1 MKRYGNLFDKI
12 CDIDNIRLAHK
23 NARKKKTHYKEVV
36 EVDKDVEK
44 YCSELKELLE
54 SGKFKNSE
62 YLVFTKNDKGKQR
75 TIYKLPYYP
84 DRIVHHAIVQILEPI
99 WKSTLIK
106 GTYQSIKGRGIH
118 KAVRSIQKYLHSSD
132 VPQYYLQM
140 DISKYYPSIDNS
152 KLKQVL
158 RRKIKCTKT
167 LVLLDNIVDSVVGV
181 PIGNY
186 LSQYFGNLYL
196 SDVDHY
202 VKEVVKIKE
211 YYRYCD
217 DLVIVA
223 ADKRQLHECKHAV
236 NRLVIGKAL
245 KLKPGTR
252 LRPISTGL
260 DFLGVVLF
268 TRYTKLRKRIK
279 HRLIKALAK
288 TNNRNVIM
296 SYYGWMLLC
305 NGKTLWYKYMKEIR

>member
-1 MKRYGNLFDKI
+1 MKRHGNLFDKI

-36 EVDKDVEK
+36 EVDRDVER
-44 YCSELKELLE
+44 YCSELKHMLE
-54 SGKFKNSE
+54 MGEFRNSE

-84 DRIVHHAIVQILEPI
+84 DRIVHHAVVQILEPI
-99 WKSTLIK
+99 WKNTLIK
-106 GTYQSIKGRGIH
+106 DTYQSIKGRGIH
-118 KAVRSIQKYLHSSD
+118 KAVRSIQKYLHSSET
-132 VPQYYLQM
+132 PQYYLQM

-152 KLKQVL
+152 KLKLVL
-158 RRKIKCTKT
+158 RRKIKCVDT

-196 SDVDHY
+196 NDVDHY
-202 VKEVVKIKE
+202 VKEVLKVKK

-217 DLVIVA
+217 DLVMLSA
-223 ADKRQLHECKHAV
+223 SKKQLHECRHV
-236 NRLVIGKAL
+236 VDNLIVGKRL
-245 KLKPGTR
+245 KLKQGTK
-252 LRPISTGL
+252 LCPVSSGL

-268 TRYTKLRKRIK
+268 SRHTKLRKRIK
-279 HRLIKALAK
+279 YRLIKALAI
-288 TNNRNVIM
+288 TNNRKAIM
-296 SYYGWMLLC
+296 SYYGWVLLC
-305 NGKTLWYKYMKEIR
+305 NGRTLWTKYMKESR